1 MPHCIIEYSNN
12 IESLT
17 DMSALLKSVYE
28 GALASSLFAPEDIKC
43 RAIPYVHSYAGVS
56 SADFIHVV
64 LKILQGRNE
73 QQKADLSAHVLEAL
87 KALPFTDIS
96 ITVEVV
102 DINVSSYQKE
112 VRSESS

>member
-1 MPHCIIEYSNN
+1 MPHCIIEYSSN
-12 IESLT
+12 IESIV
-17 DMSALLKSVYE
+17 DVPALLKSVYQ

-43 RAIPYVHSYAGVS
+43 RAIPYMHSYIGES
-56 SADFIHVV
+56 SSDFIHVV

-73 QQKADLSAHVLEAL
+73 QQKADLSVHVLKAL

-102 DINVSSYQKE
+102 DIEVSSYQKE
-112 VRSESS
+112 VRSESC